1 MPNFELA
8 VLYELSSQEQF
19 TSSDALFSDM
29 KSKVSRI
36 FAARRL
42 VLEVAGTKVFHWGFG
57 RQGPSLGHSLLSSHA
72 VYEKGLGQEHELG
85 RFWLE
90 KTELFK
96 DFELRLLD
104 IYCRQLERVLYAIKA
119 NQELV
124 SANTRFREMIEHAP
138 MLAIHGFDGEGRI
151 LYWNRTAEKLYG
163 FTKKEVLGQKVTAE
177 RMGDAL
183 HRQFQQVLRNP
194 PIAGEEQVWEGEV
207 PNRLGQQKSVLS
219 FVMPVGG
226 SPQGNEFMRM
236 DVDISQNKR
245 MEQELDFSSSHDQ
258 LTGLCNRN
266 CFEQAMIRLEKSG
279 DGCEGVIVCDLDG
292 LKLVND
298 TLGHQAGDTLLI
310 TAAQILQ
317 RLFRSS
323 DMVARVGGDEFAI
336 LLSAGG
342 QVDVAAAAA
351 RIGEQVAVHNQTSP
365 NLLLSLS
372 VGFALREKPG
382 QPIQDLFIAADNNMS
397 RKKLHLSQSNRSSVV
412 QTLVKA
418 LEARDFITE
427 GHADRLESMVVAV
440 ARELGFS
447 EHRLSDLRLFA
458 KFHDIGKV
466 GIKDQILFKP
476 AKLTDQET
484 AAMRQHCTIGYRIA
498 QASPELTPISD
509 WIYKHHEWWD
519 GRGYPLG
526 LVGESIPLECRILAI
541 ADAFDAMVSD
551 RPYRKG
557 LSQAYAV
564 EELYRCAGSQFDPEL
579 VPVFIQTVGN
589 VPRGKVL
596 RFEGFKEAD

>member
-8 VLYELSSQEQF
+8 VLYELSSQKLF
-19 TSSDALFSDM
+19 DSPDALFEDL
-29 KSKVSRI
+29 KAKVSRI
-36 FAARRL
+36 FAARRV
-42 VLEVAGTKVFHWGFG
+42 VLEVSGREIFYWGFG
-57 RQGPSLGHSLLSSHA
+57 QQRLSLGHYLHSSHA
-72 VYEKGLGQEHELG
+72 VYEKVLGQDQELG

-90 KTELFK
+90 KAEPFQ

-124 SANTRFREMIEHAP
+124 SANTRFREMVEHAP

-163 FTKKEVLGQKVTAE
+163 FAKEEVLGQKVTAE
-177 RMGDAL
+177 RMGYAL
-183 HRQFQQVLRNP
+183 HRQFQQVLSNP
-194 PIAGEEQVWEGEV
+194 PIAGEEQGWEGEV
-207 PNRLGQQKSVLS
+207 SNRFGQQKSVLS
-219 FVMPVGG
+219 FVLPVGG
-226 SPQGNEFMRM
+226 GQRANEFMRM

-245 MEQELDFSSSHDQ
+245 MEQELDFTSSHDQ

-266 CFEQAMIRLEKSG
+266 CFEQEMIRLEKAG
-279 DGCEGVIVCDLDG
+279 TGCEGVIVCDLDG

-298 TLGHQAGDTLLI
+298 TMGHQAGDALLV
-310 TAAQILQ
+310 AAANILQ
-317 RLFRSS
+317 QLFRSS
-323 DMVARVGGDEFAI
+323 DIVARVGGDEFAI

-342 QVDVAAAAA
+342 QADVVAAAT
-351 RIGEQVAVHNQTSP
+351 RIEEHVAYHNRTSP
-365 NLLLSLS
+365 ELPLSLS

-382 QPIQDLFIAADNNMS
+382 QRIRDLFIEADNNMS

-412 QTLVKA
+412 QTLAKA

-440 ARELGFS
+440 ARKLGFS
-447 EHRLSDLRLFA
+447 EHRLSDLRLLA

-476 AKLTDQET
+476 AKLSEEET
-484 AAMRQHCTIGYRIA
+484 AAMRQHCAIGYRIA
-498 QASPELTPISD
+498 QASPELTPIAD

-519 GRGYPLG
+519 GTGYPLG
-526 LVGESIPLECRILAI
+526 LTGENIPLECRILAI
-541 ADAFDAMVSD
+541 SDAFDAMVSD

-557 LSQAYAV
+557 LPLEHAV
-564 EELYRCAGSQFDPEL
+564 AELQRYAGSQFDPEL
-579 VPVFIQTVGN
+579 VPVFLQVMERN
-589 VPRGKVL
+589 QEHKVVPFASLKKV
-596 RFEGFKEAD
+596 D

>member
-8 VLYELSSQEQF
+8 VLYELSSQELF
-19 TSSDALFSDM
+19 ASNEALFADL
-29 KSKVSRI
+29 KSKVTRI
-36 FAARRL
+36 FAARR
-42 VLEVAGTKVFHWGFG
+42 VMLEIADCKVFHWGFG
-57 RQGPSLGHSLLSSHA
+57 QQRLSLDHCLVSSHA
-72 VYEKGLGQEHELG
+72 VYEKSLGQEQELG

-90 KTELFK
+90 KTESFK

-124 SANTRFREMIEHAP
+124 SANTRFREMVEHAP
-138 MLAIHGFDGEGRI
+138 ILAIHGFDGEGRI

-163 FTKKEVLGQKVTAE
+163 FAKEEVLGQKVTSE
-177 RMGDAL
+177 QMGYAL

-194 PIAGEEQVWEGEV
+194 PIVGEEQVWEGEV

-226 SPQGNEFMRM
+226 SQQASEYMRM

-266 CFEQAMIRLEKSG
+266 CFEQEMIRLEKSG
-279 DGCEGVIVCDLDG
+279 DVCQGVIVCDLDG
-292 LKLVND
+292 LKLIND
-298 TLGHQAGDTLLI
+298 TMGHQAGDALLI
-310 TAAQILQ
+310 AAANILQ

-336 LLSAGG
+336 LLSTGG
-342 QVDVAAAAA
+342 RTDVATAAG
-351 RIGEQVAVHNQTSP
+351 RIEEHVAHHNRTSP
-365 NLLLSLS
+365 DLPLSLS
-372 VGFALREKPG
+372 VGFAVRETSV
-382 QPIQDLFIAADNNMS
+382 QRIRDLFIEADNNMS

-412 QTLVKA
+412 QTLEKA

-427 GHADRLESMVVAV
+427 GHADRLASMVVSV
-440 ARELGFS
+440 AQELGFP
-447 EHRLSDLRLFA
+447 EHRLSDLRLLA

-476 AKLTDQET
+476 AKLSEEET
-484 AAMRQHCTIGYRIA
+484 VAMRQHCAIGYRIA
-498 QASPELTPISD
+498 QASPDLVPIAD
-509 WIYKHHEWWD
+509 WIFKHHEWWD
-519 GRGYPLG
+519 GSGYPLG
-526 LVGESIPLECRILAI
+526 LVGENIPLECRILAI

-557 LSQAYAV
+557 LSQEYAV

-579 VPVFIQTVGN
+579 VPLFIQTV
-589 VPRGKVL
+589 VYISRGKVL
-596 RFEGFKEAD
+596 RFDGFKKAD

>member
-19 TSSDALFSDM
+19 DSPEALFTDL
-29 KSKVSRI
+29 KTKVSRI
-36 FAARRL
+36 FAARRV
-42 VLEVAGTKVFHWGFG
+42 VLEIAGCKVFHWGFG
-57 RQGPSLGHSLLSSHA
+57 RQPVLPGHSLLSSHA
-72 VYEKGLGQEHELG
+72 VYEKRLGQEQELG

-90 KTELFK
+90 KTEPFK

-124 SANTRFREMIEHAP
+124 SANTRFREMVEHAP

-163 FTKKEVLGQKVTAE
+163 FTKEEVLGQKVTAE
-177 RMGDAL
+177 RMGYAL

-194 PIAGEEQVWEGEV
+194 PLTGGERVWEGEV

-219 FVMPVGG
+219 FVTPVGG
-226 SPQGNEFMRM
+226 SLQGNEFLRM
-236 DVDISQNKR
+236 DVDVSQNKR

-266 CFEQAMIRLEKSG
+266 CFEQEMVRLERSK

-298 TLGHQAGDTLLI
+298 TMGHQAGDTLLI
-310 TAAQILQ
+310 AAAKILQ
-317 RLFRSS
+317 GLFRSS

-336 LLSAGG
+336 LLSGRG
-342 QVDVAAAAA
+342 QADVAAAAA
-351 RIGEQVAVHNQTSP
+351 RIEEQVAGHNRTSP
-365 NLLLSLS
+365 DMLLSLS

-382 QPIQDLFIAADNNMS
+382 QSIQDLFIAADNNMS

-412 QTLVKA
+412 QTLAKA

-427 GHADRLESMVVAV
+427 GHADRLESMVVSV

-447 EHRLSDLRLFA
+447 EHRISDLRLLA

-476 AKLTDQET
+476 AKLSDKEM
-484 AAMRQHCTIGYRIA
+484 AAMRQHCAIGYRIA
-498 QASPELTPISD
+498 QASPDLAPVAD

-519 GRGYPLG
+519 GSGYPLG
-526 LVGESIPLECRILAI
+526 LVGEGIPLECRILAI

-557 LSQAYAV
+557 LPREYAV

-579 VPVFIQTVGN
+579 VPVFVQTLEAIYKS
-589 VPRGKVL
+589 KVL
-596 RFEGFKEAD
+596 RFDGFKKAD

>member
-8 VLYELSSQEQF
+8 VLYELSSQELF
-19 TSSDALFSDM
+19 DSPDALFEDL
-29 KSKVSRI
+29 KAKVSRI
-36 FAARRL
+36 FAARR
-42 VLEVAGTKVFHWGFG
+42 VVFEVSGREIFYWGFG
-57 RQGPSLGHSLLSSHA
+57 QQRLSLGHYLHSSHA
-72 VYEKGLGQEHELG
+72 VYEKVLGQDQELG

-90 KTELFK
+90 KAEPFQ

-119 NQELV
+119 NQDLV
-124 SANTRFREMIEHAP
+124 SANTRFREMVEHAP

-163 FTKKEVLGQKVTAE
+163 FAKEEVLGQKVTAE
-177 RMGDAL
+177 RMGYAL

-194 PIAGEEQVWEGEV
+194 PIAGEEQGWEGEV
-207 PNRLGQQKSVLS
+207 SNRFGQQKSVLS
-219 FVMPVGG
+219 FVLPVGG
-226 SPQGNEFMRM
+226 GQRANEFMRM

-245 MEQELDFSSSHDQ
+245 MEQELDFTSSHDQ

-266 CFEQAMIRLEKSG
+266 RFEQEMIRLERAG
-279 DGCEGVIVCDLDG
+279 TGCEGVIVCDLDG

-298 TLGHQAGDTLLI
+298 TMGHQAGDALLI
-310 TAAQILQ
+310 AAANILQ
-317 RLFRSS
+317 QLFRSS
-323 DMVARVGGDEFAI
+323 DIVARVGGDEFAI
-336 LLSAGG
+336 LLSEGG
-342 QVDVAAAAA
+342 QADVVAAAT
-351 RIGEQVAVHNQTSP
+351 RIEEHVAYHNRTSP
-365 NLLLSLS
+365 DLPLSLS
-372 VGFALREKPG
+372 VGFALREKSG
-382 QPIQDLFIAADNNMS
+382 QRIRDLFIEADNNMS

-412 QTLVKA
+412 QTLAKA

-447 EHRLSDLRLFA
+447 EHRLSDLRLLA

-476 AKLTDQET
+476 AKLSDEET
-484 AAMRQHCTIGYRIA
+484 AAMRQHCAIGYRIA
-498 QASPELTPISD
+498 QASPDLTPIAD

-519 GRGYPLG
+519 GSGYPLG
-526 LVGESIPLECRILAI
+526 LTGESIPLECRILAI

-557 LSQAYAV
+557 LPHEHAV
-564 EELYRCAGSQFDPEL
+564 AELHRFAGSQFDPEL
-579 VPVFIQTVGN
+579 VPIFLQVVERDHKN
-589 VPRGKVL
+589 KVVPFACLKKV
-596 RFEGFKEAD
+596 D

>member
-19 TSSDALFSDM
+19 ASSEALFADL

-36 FAARRL
+36 FAARRV
-42 VLEVAGTKVFHWGFG
+42 VLEISGGKIFHWGFG
-57 RQGPSLGHSLLSSHA
+57 QQCVSLDHSLVSSHA
-72 VYEKGLGQEHELG
+72 VYEKGLGQEQELG

-90 KTELFK
+90 KTESFK

-119 NQELV
+119 NQDLA
-124 SANTRFREMIEHAP
+124 SANTRFREIVEHAP

-163 FTKKEVLGQKVTAE
+163 FAKEEVIGQKVTAE

-183 HRQFQQVLRNP
+183 YRQFQQVLHNP
-194 PIAGEEQVWEGEV
+194 PGVGNEQVWEGEV

-219 FVMPVGG
+219 FVMPVG
-226 SPQGNEFMRM
+226 SLPQVNEFMRM

-245 MEQELDFSSSHDQ
+245 IEQELDFSSSHDH

-266 CFEQAMIRLEKSG
+266 RFEQEMIRREKSG

-292 LKLVND
+292 LKLVNE
-298 TLGHQAGDTLLI
+298 TMGHQAGDALLI
-310 TAAQILQ
+310 AAGKILQ

-336 LLSAGG
+336 LLSGGG
-342 QVDVAAAAA
+342 QADVAVAAA
-351 RIGEQVAVHNQTSP
+351 RIEEQVACHNRNSP
-365 NLLLSLS
+365 EMPLSLS
-372 VGFALREKPG
+372 VGFALREKSG
-382 QPIQDLFIAADNNMS
+382 QPLQELFIAADHNMS
-397 RKKLHLSQSNRSSVV
+397 RNKLHLSQSNRSSVV
-412 QTLVKA
+412 QTLAKA

-447 EHRLSDLRLFA
+447 EHRISDLRLLA

-476 AKLTDQET
+476 AQLSDEET
-484 AAMRQHCTIGYRIA
+484 AEMRQHCAIGYRIA
-498 QASPELTPISD
+498 QASPDLVPIAD

-519 GRGYPLG
+519 GSGYPLG
-526 LVGESIPLECRILAI
+526 LVGEGIPLECRILSI

-557 LSQAYAV
+557 LSQEYAV

-579 VPVFIQTVGN
+579 VPVFVQTVEGI
-589 VPRGKVL
+589 RKGKVL
-596 RFEGFKEAD
+596 SFEGFKKVD

>member
-8 VLYELSSQEQF
+8 VLYELSSQELF
-19 TSSDALFSDM
+19 TSNATLFEDL
-29 KSKVSRI
+29 KSKVTRI
-36 FAARRL
+36 FAARRV
-42 VLEVAGTKVFHWGFG
+42 VLEISGCQVFHWGFG
-57 RQGPSLGHSLLSSHA
+57 QQRLSLDHCLVSSHA
-72 VYEKGLGQEHELG
+72 VYEKSLGQEQELG

-90 KTELFK
+90 KTESFK

-104 IYCRQLERVLYAIKA
+104 IYCRQLERALYAIKA

-124 SANTRFREMIEHAP
+124 SANTRFREMVEHAP
-138 MLAIHGFDGEGRI
+138 ILAIHGFDGEGRI

-163 FTKKEVLGQKVTAE
+163 FAKEEVLGQKVTSE
-177 RMGDAL
+177 KMGYAL
-183 HRQFQQVLRNP
+183 HRQFQEVLRNP
-194 PIAGEEQVWEGEV
+194 PIVGEEQVWEGEV

-226 SPQGNEFMRM
+226 SQQASEYMRM

-266 CFEQAMIRLEKSG
+266 CFEQEMVRLEKSG
-279 DGCEGVIVCDLDG
+279 DVCQGVIVCDLDG
-292 LKLVND
+292 LKLIND
-298 TLGHQAGDTLLI
+298 TMGHQAGDALLI
-310 TAAQILQ
+310 AAAKILQ

-342 QVDVAAAAA
+342 RADVATAAG
-351 RIGEQVAVHNQTSP
+351 RIEEHVANHNRTSP
-365 NLLLSLS
+365 DLPLSLS
-372 VGFALREKPG
+372 VGFAVRETSV
-382 QPIQDLFIAADNNMS
+382 QRIRDLFIEADNNMS

-412 QTLVKA
+412 QTLAKA

-427 GHADRLESMVVAV
+427 GHADRLASMVVSV
-440 ARELGFS
+440 AQELGFS
-447 EHRLSDLRLFA
+447 EHRLSDLRLLA

-466 GIKDQILFKP
+466 GIKDKILFKP
-476 AKLTDQET
+476 TKLSEEET
-484 AAMRQHCTIGYRIA
+484 AAMRQHCAIGYRIA
-498 QASPELTPISD
+498 QASPDLVPIAD
-509 WIYKHHEWWD
+509 WIFKHHEWWD
-519 GRGYPLG
+519 GTGYPLG
-526 LVGESIPLECRILAI
+526 LSGENIPLECRILSV

-557 LSQAYAV
+557 LPHEHAV
-564 EELYRCAGSQFDPEL
+564 EELYCCAGSQFDPKL
-579 VPVFIQTVGN
+579 VPIFLKVIEVE
-589 VPRGKVL
+589 PKRKVL
-596 RFEGFKEAD
+596 PFASLKKVN

>member
-90 KTELFK
+90 KTESFK

-163 FTKKEVLGQKVTAE
+163 FTKEEVLGQKVTAE

-194 PIAGEEQVWEGEV
+194 PIAGEEQIWEGEV

-266 CFEQAMIRLEKSG
+266 SFEQAMIRLEKSG
-279 DGCEGVIVCDLDG
+279 EGCEGVIVCDLDG

-298 TLGHQAGDTLLI
+298 TMGHQAGDALLI
-310 TAAQILQ
+310 TAAQILR

-351 RIGEQVAVHNQTSP
+351 RIGKQVAVHNQTSP

-596 RFEGFKEAD
+596 RFEGFKKVD